1 MKQGRF
7 SGITLVIFL
16 ALVPIAV
23 SQTGSNAGRRFALA
37 FMENKIENPTNQ
49 PLELHVS
56 TEKSN
61 VQVTVTAPKYT
72 GTAINTTVSLNS
84 HEVRIITIPNTLRME
99 GSKVENKAILV
110 EATDDVVVYGINR
123 EPFSNDGFLALPVTA
138 LGRDYYAVTYSP
150 PTVKTELG
158 VVAIQ
163 DMTFLQIT
171 LPSRAG
177 MVAEFEG
184 TNYTSGQVISRI
196 LNSYQTL
203 QLQSWFDLTG
213 THIHATN
220 FGTGRDI
227 AVFSGNIRTSVGTGD
242 SRDHLVEQLPPVTAW
257 GDTFAV
263 VPIPGRTSIGDLIKI
278 IASADN
284 TIVETRES
292 NIARRI
298 HFFSRAGDSKNITT
312 NPNSYLYINS
322 TAPILVTQ
330 IVFSQLSSN
339 EPADPSMIVVPPMQQ
354 YQTSYSFTTPKYSG
368 AVANSDYTNYVLI
381 AVHRSAKDTIL
392 DNNEWLNAA
401 GLVIW
406 GNIPGTE
413 LVGAS
418 FNISSGRHFI
428 RHFTYTTPFMAI
440 LYGTADRESYA
451 FPVGMK
457 TGVIQQ
463 QQVCAAPR
471 MVPGDSSDND
481 CDGQM
486 NEEKC
491 DKMDNDNDGR
501 VDEDCAAAIDAT
513 GRDFVIM
520 YLNNIVTEYSDYY
533 DLELFIATFST
544 QAVQVEVRTPRFVYP
559 SESRSATVNPDQVV
573 SIPISANL
581 RSEGNDVTT
590 KAVQVT
596 ATGDISVYGVN
607 KKKFSSDAFLAF
619 PTDVLGTEY
628 FTVSYSPATIAT
640 EFGVVG
646 LQDGTTVTL
655 EFPSPPGQT
664 ISVSLGGRTFSNGD
678 MYQLT
683 MNRFDTLHV
692 QSTSDLTGTRI
703 TSSQNVAAFSG
714 NVRTSI
720 GSGNSRDHLSEQIPP
735 VYAWG
740 REFATVPIPART
752 TGDYFRVVASR
763 DNTNILLRY
772 TSSGGGSVSKEAVTI
787 TKAGGYFEKIVPS
800 TNYVHLLSDKPVLL
814 VQFVASQLSES
825 EPADPSM
832 IIVPPME
839 QYAFKYSFSTPVY
852 SGGVEGGGYTHY
864 VLVVSPTD
872 QISGILLDNQNL
884 STSKPGLTWTPIADT
899 TYSGTFFNVESGVHH
914 IRHSSNGVA
923 LMGILYG
930 KASKESYGFPIG
942 MQFETIAVSCNAPY
956 MVPGDGYDSDCDGTV
971 DEEYCDGV
979 DNDNDGDT
987 DEDCKE
993 TVASSG
999 QEFVII
1005 FMENQVDVARNLPLE
1020 VYIANT
1026 YSTVTSQVN
1035 VTSPNFT
1042 PAIAETVTVGP
1053 NELKKVSLGRAIQTT
1068 GTGINS
1074 KAVLIQSSHDVNV
1087 YSINRELHSSEG
1099 YLALPTDILGTDYYV
1114 VCYSSSVI
1122 TKNCQLGIA
1131 ALSSTGSTTSVTIIL
1146 PNNPGSPLNLT
1157 YNSWTYRNGDTIV
1170 LRLGSYQTFQA
1181 QAFGDMTGARVSSD
1195 KPIAVFSG
1203 NIRTIVGN
1211 ESNYRDHL
1219 VEQLPPV
1226 NTWGQ
1231 EFFTVPTP
1239 GRTVGD
1245 IFRIVASNDGTVVT
1259 VSGNGNDETVNLNRG
1274 AFAER
1279 SFPSNVYT
1287 HMTSTHPILV
1297 VQFTKSKATAA
1308 SDVGDPSMAILTP
1321 AEQWQ
1326 SEYTVTSLQESGSSG
1341 ISYTNYVL
1349 VVVEAAQTGNLL
1361 LDGQALPS
1369 TVQWTPIPGTSYVGA
1384 AIQLPSGSMRL
1395 THAQGRTF
1403 MATVYGAGDIESF
1416 AMSAGTRLKT
1426 LIQPVNGNWGAWQA
1440 WQICSAT
1447 CGGGSHS
1454 RQRVCNNPAPSN
1466 GGSSCIGSNLE
1477 VEICNTLA
1485 CANVDGNWGQW
1496 GSWSTCSVTCGS
1508 GQQTR
1513 TRECNDPPQSGSG
1526 QPCPSSDPSSET
1538 QSCTQSACPVNG
1550 NWGAWNAWSG
1560 CSALC
1565 NGGTRTRNRACD
1577 SPAPSNGGSSCPG
1590 DRTES
1595 EQCNTQ
1601 ACPVNGNW
1609 GAWANWASCTVSC
1622 GGGQRSRTRVC
1633 DNPAPSNGGSSCP
1646 GSATESE
1653 QCGTQGCPVVD
1664 GNWGEWQGWTLCSHT
1679 CGGGEKS
1686 RRHMCDSPAPAN
1698 GGSYCPGPNIQTQE
1712 CNSYPCPVNGEWGD
1726 WNDWTN
1732 CPVTCGSGLRTRFRE
1747 CNNPSPQYGGASC
1760 LGSATQSEQCNTQG
1774 CPVNG
1779 NWGTWSSDW
1788 TLCSKTCG
1796 GGVKFRVKLCNNPAP
1811 ANGGAHCAGN
1821 GLYRQDCNTSPCPV
1835 NGNWGGWSIWNTC
1848 SVTCGIGQQIR
1859 TRACDNPTPSNGGLS
1874 CLGSKTE
1881 TQACSDVGCPADGNW
1896 GSWTPWSSCPVTCG
1910 GGTQTRSRQCDNP
1923 APSNGGNPC
1932 FGSGSESQQCN
1943 TQGCQV
1949 NGNWGGWSVW
1959 NTCSVTCGIGQQQRA
1974 RACDN
1979 PAPANG
1985 GTTCPGNR
1993 IDTQN
1998 CSITGCPA
2006 DGNWGS
2012 WTPWSSCPVTCG
2024 GGTQTR
2030 TRQCDNPAPSNG
2042 GNPCFGSG
2050 SESQQCNTQGCQ
2062 VNGNWGG
2069 WSVWNTC
2076 SVTCGIGQQSRAR
2089 VCDNPAPANGG
2100 TTCPGNRIDTQNC
2113 SITGCPADGNWGSW
2127 TPWSSCPVT
2136 CGGGT
2141 QTRTRQCDN
2150 PAPSNGGNPC
2160 FGSGSESQQCNTQGC
2175 LVNGNWGSWSSW
2187 TTCPVS
2193 CGGESQ
2199 ARARSCNNPAPSNGG
2214 ASCPGEGTQFQQCN
2228 TQACQVNGNWGGW
2241 SVWNTC
2247 SVTCGI
2253 GQQSRARVCDN
2264 PAPANGGTTCPG
2276 NRIDTQNCSITGC
2289 PADGNW
2295 GSWTP
2300 WSSCPVTCGGGTQT
2314 RTRQCD
2320 NPAPSNGGN
2329 PCFGS
2334 GSESQQCNTQGCPV
2348 NGNWGSW
2355 SSWTTC
2361 PVNCGGGS
2369 QARTRSCSNPAPSNG
2384 GASCP
2389 GERTQFQQCNT
2400 QACQVNGNW
2409 GGWSGWSTCSA
2420 TCGIGQRSRARVC
2433 DNPAPANGGTTC
2445 PGNNAESEQCSITG
2459 CPADGN
2465 WGSWTPWSS
2474 CSVTCGGGT
2483 QTRSRQCDNPA
2494 PSNGGNTCFGSGS
2507 ESQQCNTQGCPVH
2520 GNWGYWTYWGT
2531 CTVTCGGGTQS
2542 RTRLCNNP
2550 TPNYGGDN
2558 CPGEGKV
2565 SQSCNTQPCPVNGN
2579 WGQWASWSQ
2588 CSKTCGTGAHSR
2600 TRVCDQPP
2608 PSNGGISC
2616 PGNSQEDASC
2626 NTFSCQAAVGPPG
2639 PQGPAG
2645 PKGQRGEQGPTG
2657 PQGLDGLRGLPG
2669 PLGPTGPQGPTGSAG
2684 PQGPPG
2690 SPGPPG
2696 DTGAKGDKGEQGPP
2710 GPFGP
2715 TGIRGPQGVTGPTG
2729 PPGSKGAKG
2738 DQGVKGEKGSRGGTG
2753 SQGEAGPSG
2762 SKGDKG
2768 SQGIQGVKG
2777 DTGIAGPVGPVG
2789 PPGNEEVDECLY
2801 NQGECEQVCVNSY
2814 LSYHCKCNAGYQLT
2828 DNKKSCSDKNECDQ
2842 NHGGC
2847 EQQCYNAEGT
2857 YVCACNSGYR
2867 LSPDRHSCEDID
2879 ECAVSSGGCNT
2890 SQTCINTRG
2899 SHICIGTVPGSMDT
2913 LSQTLQTK
2921 ISELTTLSET
2931 VSQVVKDGTGVQAS
2945 SQVGD
2950 CGYDTSLI
2958 NGYVIVA
2965 MIIWLIG
2972 LTVLLLIMVGYM
2984 IYKQRREKKKEKEE
2998 KFFNGDQTSFSRN
3011 SIFSTPNGY

>member
-1653 QCGTQGCPVVD
+1653 QCGTQGCPV
-1664 GNWGEWQGWTLCSHT
+1664 
-1679 CGGGEKS
+1679 
-1686 RRHMCDSPAPAN
+1686 
-1698 GGSYCPGPNIQTQE
+1698 
-1712 CNSYPCPVNGEWGD
+1712 
-1726 WNDWTN
+1726 
-1732 CPVTCGSGLRTRFRE
+1732 
-1747 CNNPSPQYGGASC
+1747 
-1760 LGSATQSEQCNTQG
+1760 
-1774 CPVNG
+1774 
-1779 NWGTWSSDW
+1779 
-1788 TLCSKTCG
+1788 
-1796 GGVKFRVKLCNNPAP
+1796 
-1811 ANGGAHCAGN
+1811 
-1821 GLYRQDCNTSPCPV
+1821 
-1835 NGNWGGWSIWNTC
+1835 
-1848 SVTCGIGQQIR
+1848 
-1859 TRACDNPTPSNGGLS
+1859 
-1874 CLGSKTE
+1874 
-1881 TQACSDVGCPADGNW
+1881 
-1896 GSWTPWSSCPVTCG
+1896 
-1910 GGTQTRSRQCDNP
+1910 
-1923 APSNGGNPC
+1923 
-1932 FGSGSESQQCN
+1932 
-1943 TQGCQV
+1943 
-1949 NGNWGGWSVW
+1949 
-1959 NTCSVTCGIGQQQRA
+1959 
-1974 RACDN
+1974 
-1979 PAPANG
+1979 
-1985 GTTCPGNR
+1985 
-1993 IDTQN
+1993 
-1998 CSITGCPA
+1998 
-2006 DGNWGS
+2006 
-2012 WTPWSSCPVTCG
+2012 
-2024 GGTQTR
+2024 
-2030 TRQCDNPAPSNG
+2030 
-2042 GNPCFGSG
+2042 
-2050 SESQQCNTQGCQ
+2050 
-2062 VNGNWGG
+2062 
-2069 WSVWNTC
+2069 
-2076 SVTCGIGQQSRAR
+2076 
-2089 VCDNPAPANGG
+2089 
-2100 TTCPGNRIDTQNC
+2100 
-2113 SITGCPADGNWGSW
+2113 
-2127 TPWSSCPVT
+2127 
-2136 CGGGT
+2136 
-2141 QTRTRQCDN
+2141 
-2150 PAPSNGGNPC
+2150 
-2160 FGSGSESQQCNTQGC
+2160 
-2175 LVNGNWGSWSSW
+2175 NGNWGSWSSW

-2507 ESQQCNTQGCPVH
+2507 ESQQCNTQGCPVTGNWGSWSSWASCPVSCGGGTQTKTRLCDNPAPSNGGSSCPGSSEMSQQCNTENCPVH

>member
-1 MKQGRF
+1 M
-7 SGITLVIFL
+7 
-16 ALVPIAV
+16 
-23 SQTGSNAGRRFALA
+23 
-37 FMENKIENPTNQ
+37 
-49 PLELHVS
+49 
-56 TEKSN
+56 
-61 VQVTVTAPKYT
+61 
-72 GTAINTTVSLNS
+72 
-84 HEVRIITIPNTLRME
+84 
-99 GSKVENKAILV
+99 
-110 EATDDVVVYGINR
+110 
-123 EPFSNDGFLALPVTA
+123 
-138 LGRDYYAVTYSP
+138 
-150 PTVKTELG
+150 
-158 VVAIQ
+158 
-163 DMTFLQIT
+163 
-171 LPSRAG
+171 
-177 MVAEFEG
+177 
-184 TNYTSGQVISRI
+184 
-196 LNSYQTL
+196 
-203 QLQSWFDLTG
+203 
-213 THIHATN
+213 
-220 FGTGRDI
+220 
-227 AVFSGNIRTSVGTGD
+227 
-242 SRDHLVEQLPPVTAW
+242 
-257 GDTFAV
+257 
-263 VPIPGRTSIGDLIKI
+263 
-278 IASADN
+278 
-284 TIVETRES
+284 
-292 NIARRI
+292 
-298 HFFSRAGDSKNITT
+298 
-312 NPNSYLYINS
+312 
-322 TAPILVTQ
+322 
-330 IVFSQLSSN
+330 
-339 EPADPSMIVVPPMQQ
+339 
-354 YQTSYSFTTPKYSG
+354 
-368 AVANSDYTNYVLI
+368 
-381 AVHRSAKDTIL
+381 
-392 DNNEWLNAA
+392 
-401 GLVIW
+401 
-406 GNIPGTE
+406 
-413 LVGAS
+413 
-418 FNISSGRHFI
+418 
-428 RHFTYTTPFMAI
+428 
-440 LYGTADRESYA
+440 
-451 FPVGMK
+451 
-457 TGVIQQ
+457 
-463 QQVCAAPR
+463 
-471 MVPGDSSDND
+471 
-481 CDGQM
+481 
-486 NEEKC
+486 
-491 DKMDNDNDGR
+491 
-501 VDEDCAAAIDAT
+501 
-513 GRDFVIM
+513 
-520 YLNNIVTEYSDYY
+520 
-533 DLELFIATFST
+533 
-544 QAVQVEVRTPRFVYP
+544 
-559 SESRSATVNPDQVV
+559 
-573 SIPISANL
+573 
-581 RSEGNDVTT
+581 
-590 KAVQVT
+590 
-596 ATGDISVYGVN
+596 
-607 KKKFSSDAFLAF
+607 
-619 PTDVLGTEY
+619 
-628 FTVSYSPATIAT
+628 
-640 EFGVVG
+640 
-646 LQDGTTVTL
+646 
-655 EFPSPPGQT
+655 
-664 ISVSLGGRTFSNGD
+664 
-678 MYQLT
+678 
-683 MNRFDTLHV
+683 
-692 QSTSDLTGTRI
+692 
-703 TSSQNVAAFSG
+703 
-714 NVRTSI
+714 
-720 GSGNSRDHLSEQIPP
+720 
-735 VYAWG
+735 
-740 REFATVPIPART
+740 
-752 TGDYFRVVASR
+752 
-763 DNTNILLRY
+763 
-772 TSSGGGSVSKEAVTI
+772 
-787 TKAGGYFEKIVPS
+787 
-800 TNYVHLLSDKPVLL
+800 
-814 VQFVASQLSES
+814 
-825 EPADPSM
+825 
-832 IIVPPME
+832 
-839 QYAFKYSFSTPVY
+839 
-852 SGGVEGGGYTHY
+852 
-864 VLVVSPTD
+864 
-872 QISGILLDNQNL
+872 
-884 STSKPGLTWTPIADT
+884 
-899 TYSGTFFNVESGVHH
+899 
-914 IRHSSNGVA
+914 
-923 LMGILYG
+923 
-930 KASKESYGFPIG
+930 
-942 MQFETIAVSCNAPY
+942 
-956 MVPGDGYDSDCDGTV
+956 
-971 DEEYCDGV
+971 
-979 DNDNDGDT
+979 
-987 DEDCKE
+987 
-993 TVASSG
+993 
-999 QEFVII
+999 
-1005 FMENQVDVARNLPLE
+1005 
-1020 VYIANT
+1020 
-1026 YSTVTSQVN
+1026 
-1035 VTSPNFT
+1035 
-1042 PAIAETVTVGP
+1042 
-1053 NELKKVSLGRAIQTT
+1053 
-1068 GTGINS
+1068 
-1074 KAVLIQSSHDVNV
+1074 
-1087 YSINRELHSSEG
+1087 
-1099 YLALPTDILGTDYYV
+1099 
-1114 VCYSSSVI
+1114 
-1122 TKNCQLGIA
+1122 
-1131 ALSSTGSTTSVTIIL
+1131 
-1146 PNNPGSPLNLT
+1146 
-1157 YNSWTYRNGDTIV
+1157 
-1170 LRLGSYQTFQA
+1170 
-1181 QAFGDMTGARVSSD
+1181 
-1195 KPIAVFSG
+1195 
-1203 NIRTIVGN
+1203 
-1211 ESNYRDHL
+1211 
-1219 VEQLPPV
+1219 
-1226 NTWGQ
+1226 
-1231 EFFTVPTP
+1231 
-1239 GRTVGD
+1239 
-1245 IFRIVASNDGTVVT
+1245 
-1259 VSGNGNDETVNLNRG
+1259 
-1274 AFAER
+1274 
-1279 SFPSNVYT
+1279 
-1287 HMTSTHPILV
+1287 V
-1297 VQFTKSKATAA
+1297 VQFTKSKTTAA

-1349 VVVEAAQTGNLL
+1349 VVIEAAQTGNLL

-1426 LIQPVNGNWGAWQA
+1426 LIQPVNGNWAAWQA

-1526 QPCPSSDPSSET
+1526 QPCPSSDPNSET

-1577 SPAPSNGGSSCPG
+1577 SPAPSNGGTSCPG

-1595 EQCNTQ
+1595 EQL
-1601 ACPVNGNW
+1601 NGNW
-1609 GAWANWASCTVSC
+1609 GTWANWASCTVSC
-1622 GGGQRSRTRVC
+1622 GGGQRSRNRVC

-1646 GSATESE
+1646 GSTTESE
-1653 QCGTQGCPVVD
+1653 QCGTQG
-1664 GNWGEWQGWTLCSHT
+1664 
-1679 CGGGEKS
+1679 
-1686 RRHMCDSPAPAN
+1686 
-1698 GGSYCPGPNIQTQE
+1698 
-1712 CNSYPCPVNGEWGD
+1712 
-1726 WNDWTN
+1726 
-1732 CPVTCGSGLRTRFRE
+1732 
-1747 CNNPSPQYGGASC
+1747 
-1760 LGSATQSEQCNTQG
+1760 
-1774 CPVNG
+1774 
-1779 NWGTWSSDW
+1779 
-1788 TLCSKTCG
+1788 
-1796 GGVKFRVKLCNNPAP
+1796 
-1811 ANGGAHCAGN
+1811 
-1821 GLYRQDCNTSPCPV
+1821 CPV

-1859 TRACDNPTPSNGGLS
+1859 TRACDNPPASNGGLS
-1874 CLGSKTE
+1874 CLGSNIE
-1881 TQACSDVGCPADGNW
+1881 TQACSDAGCPADGNW

-1923 APSNGGNPC
+1923 PPSNGGNPC
-1932 FGSGSESQQCN
+1932 FGSGSETQQCN

-1959 NTCSVTCGIGQQQRA
+1959 NTCSATCGIGQQSRA

-2012 WTPWSSCPVTCG
+2012 WTSWSSCSVTCG
-2024 GGTQTR
+2024 GSTQTR

-2042 GNPCFGSG
+2042 GNTCFGSG
-2050 SESQQCNTQGCQ
+2050 SETQQCNTQGCGVNGNWGSWSSWTTCPVSCGGESQ
-2062 VNGNWGG
+2062 ARTRSCNNPAPSNGGASCPGDGTQFQQCNTQACPVNGNWGG

-2150 PAPSNGGNPC
+2150 PPPSNGGN
-2160 FGSGSESQQCNTQGC
+2160 T
-2175 LVNGNWGSWSSW
+2175 
-2187 TTCPVS
+2187 
-2193 CGGESQ
+2193 
-2199 ARARSCNNPAPSNGG
+2199 
-2214 ASCPGEGTQFQQCN
+2214 
-2228 TQACQVNGNWGGW
+2228 
-2241 SVWNTC
+2241 
-2247 SVTCGI
+2247 
-2253 GQQSRARVCDN
+2253 
-2264 PAPANGGTTCPG
+2264 
-2276 NRIDTQNCSITGC
+2276 
-2289 PADGNW
+2289 
-2295 GSWTP
+2295 
-2300 WSSCPVTCGGGTQT
+2300 
-2314 RTRQCD
+2314 
-2320 NPAPSNGGN
+2320 
-2329 PCFGS
+2329 CFGS

-2348 NGNWGSW
+2348 NGNWESW

-2361 PVNCGGGS
+2361 PVSCGGES
-2369 QARTRSCSNPAPSNG
+2369 QARTRSCNNPAPSNG

-2389 GERTQFQQCNT
+2389 GEGTQFQQCNT

-2445 PGNNAESEQCSITG
+2445 PGNNAESEQCSIKG

-2474 CSVTCGGGT
+2474 CPVTCGGGT
-2483 QTRSRQCDNPA
+2483 QTRTKQCDNPA

-2507 ESQQCNTQGCPVH
+2507 ESQQCNTQGCPVTGNWGSWSSWASCPVSCGGGTQTKTRLCDNPAPSNGGSSCPGSSEMSQQCNTENCPALLQADCIYQLVNSPSTLYIVY

-2565 SQSCNTQPCPVNGN
+2565 SQSCNTQPCPGKSMGIGASGLAGVSALRPVALGLTQEQEFVTNHLPVMEAFLALGILKKMLHATHFPVKELNG
-2579 WGQWASWSQ
+2579 SWSLLQ
-2588 CSKTCGTGAHSR
+2588 S
-2600 TRVCDQPP
+2600 
-2608 PSNGGISC
+2608 
-2616 PGNSQEDASC
+2616 
-2626 NTFSCQAAVGPPG
+2626 AVGPPG

-2645 PKGQRGEQGPTG
+2645 PKGQKGEQGPTG

-2669 PLGPTGPQGPTGSAG
+2669 PMGPTGPQGPTGSAG
-2684 PQGPPG
+2684 LQGPPG

-2828 DNKKSCSDKNECDQ
+2828 DNKKSCSDENECDQ